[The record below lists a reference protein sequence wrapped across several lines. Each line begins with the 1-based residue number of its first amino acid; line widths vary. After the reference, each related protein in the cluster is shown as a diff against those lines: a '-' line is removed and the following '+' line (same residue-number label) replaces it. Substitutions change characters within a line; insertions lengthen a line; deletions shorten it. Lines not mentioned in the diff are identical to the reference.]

1 MTKLNKLA
9 NAYRIDSGKH
19 FRLKDH
25 DPSETGS
32 IRDKVDGESA
42 LQKSLVQLSDLQ
54 DKFYAQDR
62 WAILLI
68 LQGMDASGKDGTVK
82 HVMDGVNPEGC
93 QVYSFKAPVGEELDH
108 DYLWRCMV
116 KLPQRRLIG
125 IFNRS
130 YYEEVLAVRVHPEF
144 LKNGK
149 IPPSLVTKD
158 IWKQRFEDMC
168 CFERYLAHNGV
179 VVRKFFLHMSKEEQE
194 RRLLSR
200 LNTPEKNWKFSINDV
215 HEREHWGEYMDA
227 YEDMIQNTST
237 AYAPWYVV
245 PADHKWFSRLVVASA
260 LIETLESLNV
270 RYPKLEP
277 ERRKELNEA
286 KKLLTKKK
294 TDTGNRL

>member
-1 MTKLNKLA
+1 M
-9 NAYRIDSGKH
+9 
-19 FRLKDH
+19 
-25 DPSETGS
+25 
-32 IRDKVDGESA
+32 
-42 LQKSLVQLSDLQ
+42 
-54 DKFYAQDR
+54 
-62 WAILLI
+62 
-68 LQGMDASGKDGTVK
+68 
-82 HVMDGVNPEGC
+82 
-93 QVYSFKAPVGEELDH
+93 
-108 DYLWRCMV
+108 
-116 KLPQRRLIG
+116 
-125 IFNRS
+125 
-130 YYEEVLAVRVHPEF
+130 
-144 LKNGK
+144 
-149 IPPSLVTKD
+149 TKD